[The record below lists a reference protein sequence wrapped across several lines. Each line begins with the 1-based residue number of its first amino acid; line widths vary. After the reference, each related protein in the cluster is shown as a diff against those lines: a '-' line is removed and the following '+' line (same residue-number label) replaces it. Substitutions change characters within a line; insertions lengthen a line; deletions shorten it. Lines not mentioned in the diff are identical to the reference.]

1 MIADEDVGIR
11 RGASGKGSQH
21 AGDGFLHPAV
31 GRIAANLRVGV
42 ELEGKKE
49 IGRMRAVRGPKGL
62 SGTLSP
68 CGAAQ
73 HTQKP
78 APDFPAGALG
88 AVCLKVPEKRPEK
101 DGSRIMGDG
110 PPCLDGLGIADF
122 PASGTSGHRAASSAM
137 PSLESGREE
146 RPFTPPCSIV
156 I

>member
-42 ELEGKKE
+42 ELEGKE
-49 IGRMRAVRGPKGL
+49 EVGRMQTVRGPKGL

-78 APDFPAGALG
+78 APDLSAGTLRTMR
-88 AVCLKVPEKRPEK
+88 LKMPEQRPEK
-101 DGSRIMGDG
+101 MV
-110 PPCLDGLGIADF
+110 
-122 PASGTSGHRAASSAM
+122 PA
-137 PSLESGREE
+137 
-146 RPFTPPCSIV
+146 
-156 I
+156 